1 MKVGDILRRV
11 GPAFIVGAVIIGPG
25 SVTLMSK
32 TGSIYGYQMLWLSFL
47 AGGIMAGF
55 IAMFMRFGIYGDD
68 TFLGLTAKK
77 LGRVYA
83 AVTGVSVSL
92 VNTMFQF
99 GNCLGVTAAM
109 TLLFPNVPK
118 AVWPVFF
125 TLASIL
131 FLFGFKRIYKILERT
146 MQFFLIVMLAAF
158 VLNLIVARPNILE
171 ILKGLIP
178 SIPARADA
186 VTLGGLVA
194 TTFVLVAASFQSYL
208 VKAKGWNDDDLVSGT
223 TDTVLASVIF
233 TLIGSVI
240 MMTAASV
247 LYPNTEVKSATDLAY
262 QLGGVFGDYA
272 KVIFCVGFWAAAF
285 SSFVTNSLIGGV
297 HLCDGLGLGGR
308 LEQRATKAFATIVML
323 VGMFT
328 ALAIIHF
335 TPPVAAD
342 AAGEPAQ
349 SQIEVTAIMLAQ
361 AMTLLAIPLATIA
374 TVLVLFDG
382 KATKGR
388 PLSAW
393 ALGFVVFGAVL
404 LLTNA
409 AMTAMKI
416 GPKIVDLLA
425 PG

>member
-1 MKVGDILRRV
+1 MKVGDILKRV

-55 IAMFMRFGIYGDD
+55 IAMFMRFGIYSDD
-68 TFLGLTAKK
+68 TFLGLTAKR
-77 LGRVYA
+77 LGRGYA
-83 AVTGVSVSL
+83 AVTGISVSL
-92 VNTMFQF
+92 VSTMFQF

-109 TLLFPNVPK
+109 TLLFPNTPK
-118 AVWPVFF
+118 AVWPLFF
-125 TLASIL
+125 TLASIA
-131 FLFGFKRIYKILERT
+131 FLFGFRRIYKILERM
-146 MQFFLIVMLAAF
+146 MQFFLVLMLAAF
-158 VLNLIVARPNILE
+158 VLNLVVARPNVLA

-178 SIPARADA
+178 NMPERADW

-194 TTFVLVAASFQSYL
+194 TTFVLAAASFQSYL
-208 VKAKGWNDDDLVSGT
+208 VKAKGWHDEDFATGA
-223 TDTVLASVIF
+223 TDTVMASIIF

-240 MMTAASV
+240 MMTAATV
-247 LYPNTEVKSATDLAY
+247 LYPHTEVKSATDMAN

-272 KVIFCVGFWAAAF
+272 KVIFCVGLWAAAF
-285 SSFVTNSLIGGV
+285 SSFVTNSLAGGV
-297 HLCDGLGLGGR
+297 HVCDGLGLGGE
-308 LEQRATKAFATIVML
+308 LEQKATRAFATVVML

-342 AAGEPAQ
+342 VAGEPAQ
-349 SQIEVTAIMLAQ
+349 SQVEITAIMLAQ

-374 TVLVLFDG
+374 TVLVLFDA
-382 KATKGR
+382 KTVEGR
-388 PLSAW
+388 SLPTW
-393 ALGFVVFGAVL
+393 AKGFVILGAGL

-416 GPKIVDLLA
+416 GPKIMAFLA

>member
-1 MKVGDILRRV
+1 MNARDMLKRV

-32 TGSIYGYQMLWLSFL
+32 TGSMYGYSMLWLSFL

-55 IAMFMRFGIYGDD
+55 IAMFMRFGIYSEH
-68 TFLGLTAKK
+68 TFLGLTASR
-77 LGRVYA
+77 LGRTYA
-83 AVTGVSVSL
+83 GVTGVSVSL

-109 TLLFPNVPK
+109 TLVFPNVPK
-118 AVWPVFF
+118 ATWPVFF
-125 TLASIL
+125 TLSSIL
-131 FLFGFKRIYKILERT
+131 FMFGFKRIYKILERM
-146 MQFFLIVMLAAF
+146 MQFFLVLMLTAF
-158 VLNLIVARPNILE
+158 LLNLVVSRPDILGILRGLVPNI
-171 ILKGLIP
+171 
-178 SIPARADA
+178 PAGADW

-208 VKAKGWNDDDLVSGT
+208 VKAKGWGDDDFTSGT
-223 TDTVLASVIF
+223 TDTVMGSVVF

-247 LYPNTEVKSATDLAY
+247 LYGRTEVKSATDLAN

-272 KVIFCVGFWAAAF
+272 KVIFCVGFWAAAY

-297 HLCDGLGLGGR
+297 HLCDGLGLGGQ
-308 LEQRATKAFATIVML
+308 LEQRATKAFATVVLL

-335 TPPVAAD
+335 TPAATAD
-342 AAGEPAQ
+342 VAGEPAQ
-349 SQIEVTAIMLAQ
+349 SQVEVTAIMLAQ

-382 KATKGR
+382 RAVKDR

-393 ALGFVVFGAVL
+393 AKGFVVFGAVL

-416 GPKIVDLLA
+416 GPKIMDLLS

>member
-1 MKVGDILRRV
+1 MTARDILRRM

-32 TGSIYGYQMLWLSFL
+32 TGSMYGYSMLWLSFL

-68 TFLGLTAKK
+68 TFLGLAAKK
-77 LGRVYA
+77 LGRPYA

-109 TLLFPNVPK
+109 TLLFPNAPK

-125 TLASIL
+125 TLSSIL
-131 FLFGFKRIYKILERT
+131 FMFGFKRIYKILERM
-146 MQFFLIVMLAAF
+146 MQFFLILMLTAF
-158 VLNLIVARPNILE
+158 LLNLIVARPNVLE

-178 SIPARADA
+178 NIPPGADW

-208 VKAKGWNDDDLVSGT
+208 VKAKGWDDDDLVSGAA
-223 TDTVLASVIF
+223 DTVMGSIIF

-247 LYPNTEVKSATDLAY
+247 LYPDTELTSATDMAN
-262 QLGGVFGDYA
+262 QLGGVFGGYA
-272 KVIFCVGFWAAAF
+272 KIIFCVGFWAAAY

-297 HLCDGLGLGGR
+297 HLCDGLGLGGQ
-308 LEQRATKAFATIVML
+308 LEQRATKLFATAVLL

-328 ALAIIHF
+328 ALAIIYF

-342 AAGEPAQ
+342 AAGELAK

-361 AMTLLAIPLATIA
+361 AMTLLAIPLATLA

-382 KATKGR
+382 KATKDR
-388 PLSAW
+388 PLAGW
-393 ALGFVVFGAVL
+393 VKGFVIFGAVL

-409 AMTAMKI
+409 AMTAIKI
-416 GPKIVDLLA
+416 GPKIMAFLA